1 MPGVV
6 TLTAAPSIDRSY
18 FLDQL
23 IPGSVHR
30 AHTVT
35 EEFAGKGVNVSHG
48 LALAETPTM
57 AVVPLPK
64 KEWETRQGHPWLLF
78 SDASVSPRVSITVLE
93 PDGRTTKINQG
104 APPLTPADW
113 TRFVELAEHTV
124 SAHQPQWLAL
134 CGALPKLT
142 TGEDIDIEQLASLAH
157 AGNSLFA
164 LDTSGPLLATW
175 ARRGAPDLI
184 KPNADELAECVGR
197 NLTTVA
203 DVVAAAREVASWGVT
218 FVVVSLGADGMVG
231 VCGGEVVY
239 AHSEPVTVVNT
250 IGAGDASLAGF
261 LSHIVASPND
271 FPGAIGSAVAWGGA
285 KVGQPTSQLSSV
297 TSLPRVTV
305 TTAGADDVA
314 LSEPGRLPQQST
326 KN

>member
-23 IPGSVHR
+23 IPGGVHR

-48 LALAETPTM
+48 LALAHTPTM

-64 KEWETRQGHPWLLF
+64 SEWEARQGHPWLIF
-78 SDASVSPRVSITVLE
+78 SDASVSPRVSITVCE
-93 PDGRTTKINQG
+93 PSGRTTKINQG
-104 APPLTPADW
+104 APPLSETDW
-113 TRFVELAEHTV
+113 GSCVRLVDHTV

-134 CGALPKLT
+134 CGALPVLT
-142 TGEDIDIEQLASLAH
+142 SGEDINIEQLASLAH
-157 AGNSLFA
+157 AAGARFA
-164 LDTSGPLLATW
+164 LDTSGPLLASW
-175 ARRGAPDLI
+175 ARRGIPDLI

-197 NLTTVA
+197 NLTTVR
-203 DVVAAAREVASWGVT
+203 DVVEAAQEVSSWGVSH
-218 FVVVSLGADGMVG
+218 VVVSLGPDGMIG
-231 VCGGEVVY
+231 VCGEEVIW

-261 LSHIVASPND
+261 FSHLVAAPND

-285 KVGQPTSQLSSV
+285 KVGQPTSQLTSV
-297 TSLPRVTV
+297 TLLPSVTI
-305 TTAGADDVA
+305 TATGFDDGV
-314 LSEPGRLPQQST
+314 LVEPGRLPQPSA